1 MKMER
6 NGSATGHRNDR
17 RCRRGLVSLRSRT
30 EASSSVDI
38 LACSRP
44 VPYDCVVKPR
54 FPEVESILAEE
65 RERFGI

>member
-1 MKMER
+1 ML
-6 NGSATGHRNDR
+6 S
-17 RCRRGLVSLRSRT
+17 SL
-30 EASSSVDI
+30 VDI

-54 FPEVESILAEE
+54 FAEVESILAEE